1 MRLRQCTDVETNILV
16 DVLCGKVQGGFPN
29 PADDYYEPPISLD
42 ELLNLRAPHIWLA
55 ETDGDSM
62 SGVGI
67 YHGTLLVIDRSV
79 DAEVGDVVVVYVNN
93 QPVVKRLDLV
103 NGCKVLSSENPL
115 YPPITVGEFE
125 EVESFGIV
133 IWSFN
138 RHGRRC
144 R

>member
-16 DVLCGKVQGGFPN
+16 EVLCGKVQGGFPN

-79 DAEVGDVVVVYVNN
+79 DAEVGDVV
-93 QPVVKRLDLV
+93 
-103 NGCKVLSSENPL
+103 
-115 YPPITVGEFE
+115 T
-125 EVESFGIV
+125 
-133 IWSFN
+133 
-138 RHGRRC
+138 
-144 R
+144 

>member
-16 DVLCGKVQGGFPN
+16 EVLCGKVQGGFPN

-93 QPVVKRLDLV
+93 QPVVKRLDLA

-115 YPPITVGEFE
+115 YPPI
-125 EVESFGIV
+125 
-133 IWSFN
+133 
-138 RHGRRC
+138 RGRLRK
-144 R
+144 RKIKHAKPVAAAVAA